1 MIVRFTRLNPTHHR
15 FEAIRNDGEREVRE
29 LETRSL
35 LTHDLVHFALESE
48 GALSFGFYGSLA
60 RGASYETEAAQE
72 IEYVVGPLQGLLKG
86 DFDPV
91 AFVERFRAVRENTEQ
106 HMPDWLTA
114 DLIARTTDRFQR
126 LQGQWRAT
134 PFGQTMELRFDF
146 Y

>member
-1 MIVRFTRLNPTHHR
+1 MIIRFTRLNPTHHR
-15 FEAIRNDGEREVRE
+15 FEAIRDNGAREVRE

-35 LTHDLVHFALESE
+35 LAHDFVHFALESE
-48 GALSFGFYGSLA
+48 GQLSHGFYGSLS

-72 IEYVVGPLQGLLKG
+72 IEYVVGPLQGLLKAE
-86 DFDPV
+86 FDPA

-106 HMPDWLTA
+106 SMPDWLTP
-114 DLIARTTDRFQR
+114 DLITRTSARYHR

-134 PFGQTMELRFDF
+134 PFGQTMELRFD